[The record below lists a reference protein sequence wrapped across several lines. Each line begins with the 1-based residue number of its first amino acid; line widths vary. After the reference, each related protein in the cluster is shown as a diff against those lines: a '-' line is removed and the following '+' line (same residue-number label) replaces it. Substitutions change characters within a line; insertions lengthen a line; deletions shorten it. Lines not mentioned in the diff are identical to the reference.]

1 MDGFRKI
8 NPVIKKISFPLKGK
22 MNIELEDGRIVSV
35 PIAYFPSI
43 KKLTNEQRKKWYIL
57 DGEMF
62 SFDDCNE
69 IFHIEQVLG
78 KENIYKY
85 TFTNK
90 KVKV

>member
-1 MDGFRKI
+1 MDGLIKI
-8 NPVIKKISFPLKGK
+8 KPSIKKISFQIKGK
-22 MNIELEDGRIVSV
+22 MTIELNDGRIVSV
-35 PIAYFPSI
+35 PIHYFPSI
-43 KKLTNEQRKKWYIL
+43 KKLNTEQRKKWYIL

-85 TFTNK
+85 TFMK
-90 KVKV
+90 KKEKV